1 MKNRVQ
7 HLHFVGIA
15 GVGMSGLAE
24 LMRHRG
30 FEVSGSDLAGGRI
43 VDHLRNLGIRVDIG
57 HAAANAQDADVVI
70 RSTAI
75 DAGNREIV
83 EADRRGIPVISR
95 GEMLA
100 EAMRESKGIAISGTH
115 GKTTTTSMVGTV
127 MAEGGLDPTVIIG
140 GRLNAWGTNAK
151 LGQGDFVVAEADE
164 SDGTFNRLTKKEA
177 LMLRRA
183 KEKLERSIGGIKDMG
198 GLPDALF
205 VIDVDHERIAV
216 SEARKLGIPVVGVCD
231 TNSSPDGIDYLIPGN
246 DDAIRAIRLYLQGAA
261 DAIIEAK
268 VAAAPVI
275 QGDAD
280 DYVEVS
286 EEAASELENADLAP
300 GVPVEAGAPAEKAG
314 SVEEAA
320 EVSSSTDAAD
330 RVDKLGA
337 PAIPEHSES
346 GQNDPGAS
354 KIS

>member
-1 MKNRVQ
+1 MTDVSMRQ
-7 HLHFVGIA
+7 MLEA
-15 GVGMSGLAE
+15 GVHFGHQTRFWSPKMGPYIFGARNKIHIINLEKTLPMFREA
-24 LMRHRG
+24 LN
-30 FEVSGSDLAGGRI
+30 FLGS
-43 VDHLRNLGIRVDIG
+43 V
-57 HAAANAQDADVVI
+57 
-70 RSTAI
+70 T
-75 DAGNREIV
+75 
-83 EADRRGIPVISR
+83 ADRRKI
-95 GEMLA
+95 LF
-100 EAMRESKGIAISGTH
+100 
-115 GKTTTTSMVGTV
+115 VGTKRQAGKIV
-127 MAEGGLDPTVIIG
+127 REEATRCNCPYVDHRWLGGMLTNFKTVKNSIARLVELDEMVSTG
-140 GRLNAWGTNAK
+140 ATMG
-151 LGQGDFVVAEADE
+151 
-164 SDGTFNRLTKKEA
+164 LTKKET
-177 LMLRRA
+177 LMLERERA
-183 KEKLERSIGGIKDMG
+183 KLNRSLSGIREMK

-231 TNSSPDGIDYLIPGN
+231 TNSSPEGIDYLIPGN

>member
-1 MKNRVQ
+1 MTDVSMRQ
-7 HLHFVGIA
+7 MLEA
-15 GVGMSGLAE
+15 GVHFGHQTRFWSPKMGPYIFGARNKIHIINLEKTLPMFREA
-24 LMRHRG
+24 LN
-30 FEVSGSDLAGGRI
+30 FLGS
-43 VDHLRNLGIRVDIG
+43 V
-57 HAAANAQDADVVI
+57 
-70 RSTAI
+70 T
-75 DAGNREIV
+75 
-83 EADRRGIPVISR
+83 ADRRKI
-95 GEMLA
+95 LF
-100 EAMRESKGIAISGTH
+100 
-115 GKTTTTSMVGTV
+115 VGTKRQAGKIV
-127 MAEGGLDPTVIIG
+127 REEATRCNCPYVDHRWLGGMLTNFKTVKNSIARLVELDEMVSTG
-140 GRLNAWGTNAK
+140 ATMG
-151 LGQGDFVVAEADE
+151 
-164 SDGTFNRLTKKEA
+164 LTKKET
-177 LMLRRA
+177 LMLERERA
-183 KEKLERSIGGIKDMG
+183 KLNRSLSGIREMK

-231 TNSSPDGIDYLIPGN
+231 TNSSPEGIDYLIPGN

-300 GVPVEAGAPAEKAG
+300 GVPVEAGAPAEKAS

-320 EVSSSTDAAD
+320 EVSSSTDVAD

-337 PAIPEHSES
+337 RAIPENLEN
-346 GQNDPGAS
+346 GQNDPDAS
-354 KIS
+354 KVS

>member
-1 MKNRVQ
+1 MTDVSMRQ
-7 HLHFVGIA
+7 MLEA
-15 GVGMSGLAE
+15 GVHFGHQTRFWSPKMGPYIFGARNKIHIINLEKTLPMFREA
-24 LMRHRG
+24 LN
-30 FEVSGSDLAGGRI
+30 FLGS
-43 VDHLRNLGIRVDIG
+43 V
-57 HAAANAQDADVVI
+57 
-70 RSTAI
+70 T
-75 DAGNREIV
+75 
-83 EADRRGIPVISR
+83 ADRRKI
-95 GEMLA
+95 LF
-100 EAMRESKGIAISGTH
+100 
-115 GKTTTTSMVGTV
+115 VGTKRQAGKIV
-127 MAEGGLDPTVIIG
+127 REEATRCNCPYVDHRWLGGMLTNFKTVKNSIARLVELDEMVSTG
-140 GRLNAWGTNAK
+140 ATMG
-151 LGQGDFVVAEADE
+151 
-164 SDGTFNRLTKKEA
+164 LTKKET
-177 LMLRRA
+177 LMLERERA
-183 KEKLERSIGGIKDMG
+183 KLNRSLSGIREMK

-231 TNSSPDGIDYLIPGN
+231 TNSSPEGIDYLIPGN

-300 GVPVEAGAPAEKAG
+300 DVTDVPVEAGAPAEKAS

-320 EVSSSTDAAD
+320 EVSSSTDVAD

-337 PAIPEHSES
+337 PAIPENSES